1 MYLLFLK
8 ERDVLKANLFDSPG
22 KCVIRR
28 SCSLNGDPSIVTCKQ
43 NIVVFGDVWT
53 AKTCHIYSQEILSP
67 PLDGA
72 TPHPLLRS
80 LHLLSKQIILGVD
93 FDFVIMNWASSPP
106 LLPFCVFSMMS
117 LQIIS
122 MSTFVVTYHSSNN
135 IPIVSAFS
143 FKLWAWIDYLPAP
156 TSVCPMEKGLILCL
170 WSLPMVATWVS
181 LQSTLF
187 SSGPDLESFDSSAW
201 FWVSAIFNAVSFITT
216 QNTTKRC
223 NASIGNTLNYKSPI
237 NPDVTLKNLK
247 LLVSSC
253 LILFH
258 SSPCTPA
265 VFKDQNKE
273 INSWNLH

>member
-1 MYLLFLK
+1 MKLCLYDDVIIHHTYRSFALPDGLMYLLFLK

-117 LQIIS
+117 LQIIL

-143 FKLWAWIDYLPAP
+143 FKLWA
-156 TSVCPMEKGLILCL
+156 
-170 WSLPMVATWVS
+170 
-181 LQSTLF
+181 
-187 SSGPDLESFDSSAW
+187 
-201 FWVSAIFNAVSFITT
+201 
-216 QNTTKRC
+216 
-223 NASIGNTLNYKSPI
+223 
-237 NPDVTLKNLK
+237 
-247 LLVSSC
+247 
-253 LILFH
+253 
-258 SSPCTPA
+258 
-265 VFKDQNKE
+265 
-273 INSWNLH
+273 